1 MLVLTVLS
9 VNAALAQA
17 TTGIKLYALDRKI
30 IMDVANIKSDLRR
43 DGGRDPANTIM
54 MARGRAGVL
63 LRNNISWFRQYSID

>member
-43 DGGRDPANTIM
+43 DGGRDPANTIKM
-54 MARGRAGVL
+54 TRGSAGATKE
-63 LRNNISWFRQYSID
+63 